1 MNNMDVY
8 LKNGHFFPKENHLE
22 KFRFTLLNLLAHTIV
37 IFTSLY
43 YLLTLFDLLPIVP
56 IFQQSLLIHILI
68 TSFSIWLLKK
78 DKKYYMLVSN
88 VTIISS
94 TILFYI
100 SFIIMVDDEF
110 RMVWFL
116 LDIFVAFMLRGRKYG
131 MALVLV
137 IFLSVI
143 YSFLYLN
150 VSFSELAIYHFF
162 NSVIVFTIFSF
173 FFFRKIE
180 KDSHEFNRLYRKL
193 SDTISHEI
201 EENEAQKKILLQ
213 QSRLANMGEMI
224 DSIAHQ
230 WRQPL
235 MHINAILMNMERGL
249 QIKENPKEYLEHKM
263 DEVIA
268 LTGHMSQT
276 IEDFRSLLRTDK
288 EKTNFDIDKSIQQAL
303 ELLEGSLKDITVQ
316 IKGDKK
322 LSFFGFHHEFIQVII
337 ILLSNAIEI
346 LKIRN
351 IKLKHIT
358 IATSTLNDN
367 LTLYIKDN
375 AGGIE
380 KDHMDII
387 FDPYFT
393 TKDNIGGTG
402 LGLYIAKIII
412 EQNMNGTLSAKNT
425 KNGAKFTINIPHI

>member
-337 ILLSNAIEI
+337 ILLSNAIDI

-351 IKLKHIT
+351 IKLKRIT
-358 IATSTLNDN
+358 IAPSTLNDN
-367 LTLYIKDN
+367 LILYIEDS

-412 EQNMNGTLSAKNT
+412 EQNMSGTLSAKNT
-425 KNGAKFTINIPHI
+425 KNGARFTINIPNI

>member
-1 MNNMDVY
+1 MNTMDVY

-22 KFRFTLLNLLAHTIV
+22 KFRFTLLNLLTHTIV

-78 DKKYYMLVSN
+78 DKKYYLFVSN

-116 LDIFVAFMLRGRKYG
+116 LDIFVAFMLMGRRYG
-131 MALVLV
+131 MALVIV

-143 YSFLYLN
+143 YSFLYLK

-249 QIKENPKEYLEHKM
+249 QTKENPKEYLEHKM

-337 ILLSNAIEI
+337 ILLSNAIDI

-351 IKLKHIT
+351 IKLKRIT
-358 IATSTLNDN
+358 IAPSTLNDN
-367 LTLYIKDN
+367 LILYIEDS

-412 EQNMNGTLSAKNT
+412 EQNMSGTLSAKNT
-425 KNGAKFTINIPHI
+425 KNGARFTINIPNI